1 MKIADQMGEH
11 EERLLLVLDGE
22 RSRRGV
28 VFQYRYRGGDC
39 RDEVVFVRSQ
49 VVSVKSV
56 TLEGHVVKMVGAVAP
71 SFFTPRSVA
80 ALQKIS
86 PDVVLH
92 PRLLHWVWWQ
102 RVVRRGLFEGCAWD
116 PKFGISRHVGELA
129 VVVPDDALDAVRP
142 GSGDAQRNRH
152 ALIRRIFVTQDLRY
166 LSLRIVVQ
174 QLVCD

>member
-56 TLEGHVVKMVGAVAP
+56 TLEGHVVKVVGVVAH
-71 SFFTPRSVA
+71 SFLPPRRAA
-80 ALQKIS
+80 ALQKIA
-86 PDVVLH
+86 PDLVIH
-92 PRLLHWVWWQ
+92 PRLLHWMWWQ
-102 RVVRRGLFEGCAWD
+102 TV
-116 PKFGISRHVGELA
+116 
-129 VVVPDDALDAVRP
+129 
-142 GSGDAQRNRH
+142 
-152 ALIRRIFVTQDLRY
+152 
-166 LSLRIVVQ
+166 
-174 QLVCD
+174 

>member
-11 EERLLLVLDGE
+11 EERFLLVLDGE

-49 VVSVKSV
+49 VASVKSV
-56 TLEGHVVKMVGAVAP
+56 TLEGHVVKMVGVVAP
-71 SFFTPRSVA
+71 SFFSPRSVA
-80 ALQKIS
+80 ALRKIS
-86 PDVVLH
+86 PDV
-92 PRLLHWVWWQ
+92 
-102 RVVRRGLFEGCAWD
+102 
-116 PKFGISRHVGELA
+116 
-129 VVVPDDALDAVRP
+129 VRP

-174 QLVCD
+174 HLVCD

>member
-11 EERLLLVLDGE
+11 EECFLLVLDGE

-39 RDEVVFVRSQ
+39 RHEVVFVRSQ

-56 TLEGHVVKMVGAVAP
+56 TLEGHVVKMVGVVAP
-71 SFFTPRSVA
+71 SFFSPRSVA
-80 ALQKIS
+80 ALQPIS
-86 PDVVLH
+86 PNVVLH
-92 PRLLHWVWWQ
+92 PRLLHWVL
-102 RVVRRGLFEGCAWD
+102 VVLFKGCAWG
-116 PKFGISRHVGELA
+116 PKYGITRFVGVRYTPLA
-129 VVVPDDALDAVRP
+129 VDFLDDALDAVRP

-174 QLVCD
+174 HLVCD